1 LTGTAQSL
9 ETAWPLLR
17 AMSEK
22 RALPVLTVAIG
33 RAATMVALVA
43 CKCGAPWTYAALER
57 GLEAFP
63 GQPTID
69 ELRDV
74 YRYQAINAKTR
85 FVGILGFKGSPE
97 KTTVNLLNTAFQKR
111 GLRQLCLPIPVE
123 ELEGLTKQLK
133 RLKIR
138 AALSSPDLGSE
149 LIEVADRAVGSAEP
163 SGYADLILRQPDG
176 WEAYNTIW
184 RHALYATEEKLG
196 KKDED
201 DRPLD
206 RRNVLVIGTG
216 GMARAFIHGVERR
229 SGIVSITGANDKA
242 AQKLAQQFKVRHV
255 PYQNL
260 YDTLADVV
268 VITDPAISL
277 GSKKTDLNPS
287 YFRSTMTVVDMGAM
301 PEDTELLRE
310 CRQRGCKV
318 VEPRDVFQGYL
329 TAQFESITGK
339 TMPPEAFDSL
349 NA

>member
-1 LTGTAQSL
+1 
-9 ETAWPLLR
+9 
-17 AMSEK
+17 
-22 RALPVLTVAIG
+22 
-33 RAATMVALVA
+33 
-43 CKCGAPWTYAALER
+43 
-57 GLEAFP
+57 
-63 GQPTID
+63 
-69 ELRDV
+69 
-74 YRYQAINAKTR
+74 
-85 FVGILGFKGSPE
+85 
-97 KTTVNLLNTAFQKR
+97 
-111 GLRQLCLPIPVE
+111 
-123 ELEGLTKQLK
+123 
-133 RLKIR
+133 
-138 AALSSPDLGSE
+138 
-149 LIEVADRAVGSAEP
+149 
-163 SGYADLILRQPDG
+163 
-176 WEAYNTIW
+176 
-184 RHALYATEEKLG
+184 
-196 KKDED
+196 
-201 DRPLD
+201 
-206 RRNVLVIGTG
+206 VLVIGSG